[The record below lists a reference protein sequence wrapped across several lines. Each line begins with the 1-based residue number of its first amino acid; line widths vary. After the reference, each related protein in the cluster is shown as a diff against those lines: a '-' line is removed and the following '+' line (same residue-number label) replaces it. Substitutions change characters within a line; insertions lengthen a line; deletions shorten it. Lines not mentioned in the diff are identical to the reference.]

1 MHDAVTDK
9 SIREE
14 TMKKLGESMEGQEI
28 VKSEEGVA
36 TTLKGTMTME
46 QLKIVLNND
55 QAC

>member
-1 MHDAVTDK
+1 
-9 SIREE
+9 
-14 TMKKLGESMEGQEI
+14 MKKLGESMEGQEI